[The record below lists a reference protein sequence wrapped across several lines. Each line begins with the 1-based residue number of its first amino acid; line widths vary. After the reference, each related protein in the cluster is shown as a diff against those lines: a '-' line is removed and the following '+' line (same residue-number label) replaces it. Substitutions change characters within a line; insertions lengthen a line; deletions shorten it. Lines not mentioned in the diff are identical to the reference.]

1 MVLSSVLVVAMDHWI
16 LNANIHARI
25 WGKRTG
31 SFILFGQRDIDSE
44 KAASLLLSSSIADVV
59 NILSILVLFCGGKV
73 AFMPTDSL

>member
-31 SFILFGQRDIDSE
+31 SFIVFGQRDIDSE

-59 NILSILVLFCGGKV
+59 NKYIVF
-73 AFMPTDSL
+73 